1 MANNQGNSSNPNSSQ
16 QNAANS
22 GDGVEL
28 ARRLPNDTE
37 GRVTI
42 EGSAPWRQGKLSVAG
57 QRFYSPELG
66 DAGEKFPGG
75 GITHDVR
82 NTAVIKI
89 DVQVLKQ
96 NELGL
101 LNATGDQ
108 LQTNLATA
116 MREKQ
121 AEDLRK
127 YKMTPE
133 QMVEKSKE
141 LGYYGTGAHQ
151 AWAEA
156 ASARTGGRASP
167 EYMMKL
173 DPLGGTNGNGP
184 NIEKGG
190 IYPHPL
196 SKIAMAHDT
205 DWSLGRYFNAG
216 PLNGLYKNT
225 GKDADLGMYGLQHL
239 QIGGGRSPID
249 PQPKA
254 QYAGVGGND
263 VWKVEFNNHPTK
275 VKRAGVDSDDGMSV
289 ASADVSR
296 PDPKTSLNDNLRV
309 SNESPALVPGNDR
322 LNAQFGQAL
331 KGAGGNWDAAAL
343 AVDTISKMPG
353 YKPDQDI
360 AVVQGR
366 NGNFIATQGQGEA
379 ALNVAVPPAQQGDF
393 ERVATQMAAQPQQNP
408 QVAVAQ
414 PTEQQERKPMSV

>member
-1 MANNQGNSSNPNSSQ
+1 MANNQNDTTSTNKPQQESN
-16 QNAANS
+16 ANL
-22 GDGVEL
+22 GDGFEL
-28 ARRLPNDTE
+28 ARRLPNDKE

-42 EGSAPWRQGKLSVAG
+42 EGSAPWRQGKLQVAG

-75 GITHDVR
+75 GVVHDVR
-82 NTAVIKI
+82 NTAVIRI

-108 LQTNLATA
+108 LQANLATA
-116 MREKQ
+116 LRDKQ

-127 YKMTPE
+127 YKLTPE

-196 SKIAMAHDT
+196 SKIGMAHDT

-239 QIGGGRSPID
+239 QLGGGPSPIN

-263 VWKVEFNNHPTK
+263 IWKVEYNNHPTK
-275 VKRAGVDSDDGMSV
+275 TQRAGVDSGDGTSL
-289 ASADVSR
+289 ASADVSK
-296 PDPKTSLNDNLRV
+296 PNPKVSADTETRV
-309 SNESPALVPGNDR
+309 PSVSPALVPGNDR
-322 LNAQFGQAL
+322 LNAQFEQAL
-331 KGAGGNWDAAAL
+331 KGTGGDRDAAAV
-343 AVDTISKMPG
+343 AVDTISKAQG

-360 AVVQGR
+360 SVLQGKNGLVVS
-366 NGNFIATQGQGEA
+366 QGQGDA
-379 ALNVAVPPAQQGDF
+379 ALNLQVPQVKQGDF
-393 ERVATQMAAQPQQNP
+393 ERVAAAQPAQPQQ
-408 QVAVAQ
+408 VAMQ
-414 PTEQQERKPMSV
+414 PEQSERKGPTV

>member
-1 MANNQGNSSNPNSSQ
+1 MANNQSNANTSPQES
-16 QNAANS
+16 NANP
-22 GDGVEL
+22 GDGFEV
-28 ARRLPNDTE
+28 ARRLQNDKE
-37 GRVTI
+37 GRITI
-42 EGSAPWRQGKLSVAG
+42 EGSAPWRQGKLQVAG

-75 GITHDVR
+75 GVVHDVR

-108 LQTNLATA
+108 LQANLATA
-116 MREKQ
+116 LREKQ

-225 GKDADLGMYGLQHL
+225 GKDADLGMYGLQAL
-239 QIGGGRSPID
+239 TPGRSSPID
-249 PQPKA
+249 PPPKA

-263 VWKVEFNNHPTK
+263 IWKVEFNNHPTK
-275 VKRAGVDSDDGMSV
+275 VRRAGAGSDDGASL
-289 ASADVSR
+289 ASADVSKPNAR
-296 PDPKTSLNDNLRV
+296 TSADSETRV
-309 SNESPALVPGNDR
+309 ADAPSTLALGNDR
-322 LNAQFGQAL
+322 VNKQFEQAL
-331 KGAGGNWDAAAL
+331 KGSGGDRDVAAV
-343 AVDTISKMPG
+343 AVDTIRNAAG
-353 YKPDQDI
+353 FKPDQDI
-360 AVVQGR
+360 SVMQGK
-366 NGNFIATQGQGEA
+366 NGFIVAQGEGPTGL
-379 ALNVAVPPAQQGDF
+379 ALQVPQAKQGDF
-393 ERVATQMAAQPQQNP
+393 ERVATQLVQPQQT
-408 QVAVAQ
+408 QQIALQ
-414 PTEQQERKPMSV
+414 PEPQQERRVPTV

>member
-1 MANNQGNSSNPNSSQ
+1 M
-16 QNAANS
+16 AANQANS
-22 GDGVEL
+22 NNPQQENNANLGDGFEV
-28 ARRLPNDTE
+28 ARRLQNDKE

-42 EGSAPWRQGKLSVAG
+42 EGSAPWRQGKLEVAG

-75 GITHDVR
+75 GIVHDVR

-108 LQTNLATA
+108 LQANLATA
-116 MREKQ
+116 LREKQ

-127 YKMTPE
+127 YKLNPE

-141 LGYYGTGAHQ
+141 LGYYGSGAHQ

-196 SKIAMAHDT
+196 SKIGMAHDT

-225 GKDADLGMYGLQHL
+225 GKDADLGMYGLQAL
-239 QIGGGRSPID
+239 TPGRSSPID

-254 QYAGVGGND
+254 QYAGIGGND
-263 VWKVEFNNHPTK
+263 IWKIEYNQQPTK
-275 VKRAGVDSDDGMSV
+275 TRRAGVDSDDGTSL
-289 ASADVSR
+289 ASADLSK
-296 PDPKTSLNDNLRV
+296 PNARV
-309 SNESPALVPGNDR
+309 SADAETRVASVSPALVPGNDR
-322 LNAQFGQAL
+322 LNAQFEQAL
-331 KGAGGNWDAAAL
+331 KVTGGDPDAAAL
-343 AVDTISKMPG
+343 AVKTINEAPG

-360 AVVQGR
+360 SVTQGK
-366 NGNFIATQGQGEA
+366 NGFIVSQGQGDS
-379 ALNVAVPPAQQGDF
+379 ALNLQVPAAKPGDF
-393 ERVATQMAAQPQQNP
+393 DKVATQMAQPQPTQ
-408 QVAVAQ
+408 QIAMQTDQ
-414 PTEQQERKPMSV
+414 PEQRIKGPTV

>member
-1 MANNQGNSSNPNSSQ
+1 MATNPTNANNAQHDN
-16 QNAANS
+16 NANL
-22 GDGVEL
+22 GDGYEV
-28 ARRLPNDTE
+28 ARRLQNDKE

-42 EGSAPWRQGKLSVAG
+42 EGSAPWRQGLLQVAG

-75 GITHDVR
+75 GIAFDVR
-82 NTAVIKI
+82 NTAVVKI

-96 NELGL
+96 SELGI

-108 LQTNLATA
+108 LQANLATA
-116 MREKQ
+116 LREKQ

-127 YKMTPE
+127 YKLNPE

-190 IYPHPL
+190 IFPHPL
-196 SKIAMAHDT
+196 SKIGMAHDT

-239 QIGGGRSPID
+239 QLGGGPSPIN

-263 VWKVEFNNHPTK
+263 IWKVEYNNQPTK
-275 VKRAGVDSDDGMSV
+275 TLRAGVDANDGTSAAYADASKPGIRVSADSDTRV
-289 ASADVSR
+289 ASAT
-296 PDPKTSLNDNLRV
+296 PT
-309 SNESPALVPGNDR
+309 LVPGNDR
-322 LNAQFGQAL
+322 LNAQFEQAL
-331 KGAGGNWDAAAL
+331 KGTGGDRDAAAVAL
-343 AVDTISKMPG
+343 DTISKVQG

-360 AVVQGR
+360 SV
-366 NGNFIATQGQGEA
+366 TQGKYGLIVSQGHGDA
-379 ALNVAVPPAQQGDF
+379 ALNLQVPQAKQGDF
-393 ERVATQMAAQPQQNP
+393 ERVAAVQLAQPQQIAL
-408 QVAVAQ
+408 QS
-414 PTEQQERKPMSV
+414 EQYERKGPTV